1 MKKSTN
7 RRLTLSKETLR
18 ALEKDAYLEQVAGGV
33 TGATEIRSCHTCT
46 TACSLCTL

>member
-18 ALEKDAYLEQVAGGV
+18 ALENEAYLEQVAG
-33 TGATEIRSCHTCT
+33 GATEIRSCHTCT
-46 TACSLCTL
+46 TACSNCTL

>member
-18 ALEKDAYLEQVAGGV
+18 ALEKDDYLKQVLG
-33 TGATEIRSCHTCT
+33 GATEIRSCNTCT
-46 TACSLCTL
+46 TACSYCTL